1 MLAITTVS
9 IMLLTILLTTLY
21 YNHPFTWLSSYQTVG
36 NLRVNIVSSHLFIS
50 PTKHWAKHRAG
61 AQQVPAEC
69 NVKYPYFT
77 DEQTESHRGKNDSP
91 LMMLPVRDRT
101 GNEFRPWRLL
111 CPMLFSLYCYYL
123 EARYR
128 RNENTKRS
136 DFFSAVFYSGLASYG
151 FPDNSGAQGKTF
163 IQPCSQEG
171 EL

>member
-1 MLAITTVS
+1 MLAIITVS

-21 YNHPFTWLSSYQTVG
+21 NNHPFTWLSSYQTVG

-69 NVKYPYFT
+69 NVKY
-77 DEQTESHRGKNDSP
+77 
-91 LMMLPVRDRT
+91 
-101 GNEFRPWRLL
+101 
-111 CPMLFSLYCYYL
+111 
-123 EARYR
+123 R

-136 DFFSAVFYSGLASYG
+136 DFQAYYFSAVFYSGLASFG